1 MVQIDLGQVSVRDAN
16 EKIRDWGAKGEDIEV
31 LNPDA
36 RHHIGVGLIH
46 PVRVHVRGSAGYFCA
61 GLADKAR
68 FEIDNNAG
76 WGLGDNMYAGTVT
89 VRGNAGAIAGV
100 AIRGVEIVVHGN
112 VGSRCGPG
120 DEGGDALLR
129 RQRQL
134 HGRLHDV
141 RRAHHHP
148 GRIRRACGRG
158 HGGRRYLCRRRG
170 ALPRLRRAADRYRG
184 GRGRRHPRVPGP
196 SRNRVQGRLPKD
208 RERRQASALRDQRA
222 AGAQHSLLHLLGRV
236 GLLEPESAGGR
247 LRQGPDRPLPGAG
260 LWRRAHVAAPLR
272 PRLQARPL
280 GRGHGRR
287 PGDGG
292 GNADRDRGS
301 ERSEGAQALHAGDGR
316 ADELRRALA
325 LDQAGGGHGVEHGG
339 DRREHRRRRHERR
352 PAGRGG
358 AACLPVPGRKTRLE
372 HPRHEPG
379 GRA

>member
-112 VGSRCGPG
+112 VGSRAGQVMKAG
-120 DEGGDALLR
+120 TALLR

-148 GRIRRACGRG
+148 GRIRRACGPRTWPPAISMSAA
-158 HGGRRYLCRRRG
+158 RC
-170 ALPRLRRAADRYRG
+170 AL
-184 GRGRRHPRVPGP
+184 
-196 SRNRVQGRLPKD
+196 
-208 RERRQASALRDQRA
+208 SA
-222 AGAQHSLLHLLGRV
+222 
-236 GLLEPESAGGR
+236 PT
-247 LRQGPDRPLPGAG
+247 
-260 LWRRAHVAAPLR
+260 
-272 PRLQARPL
+272 
-280 GRGHGRR
+280 
-287 PGDGG
+287 
-292 GNADRDRGS
+292 
-301 ERSEGAQALHAGDGR
+301 RS
-316 ADELRRALA
+316 
-325 LDQAGGGHGVEHGG
+325 
-339 DRREHRRRRHERR
+339 
-352 PAGRGG
+352 
-358 AACLPVPGRKTRLE
+358 
-372 HPRHEPG
+372 
-379 GRA
+379 